1 MENQYMPKQY
11 IEFKCRHQRIER
23 TDDFFVV
30 GGSQRYLYAKFDF
43 CSDWSELQQYA
54 VFTGDLQTYRIPIV
68 DGECEVPWEML
79 LTKRFFVG
87 CEAGQRITSN
97 AVEIKVHP
105 CGAPEETGAP
115 RKPTPTLQSQIG
127 NLSDLQTEAKENLV
141 DAINEV
147 YGQQKE
153 PEDVPGLPGEDGGY
167 YIPTV
172 SQVDENTVN
181 VYFVASKEGMQAVPD
196 REVTL
201 PSGKP
206 GDAGITPHIG
216 DNGNWFIGDTDTG
229 MPSRGQDAPKEAVL
243 YTPQDL
249 TPEQQAQA
257 RQNIGIDELPT
268 GGDNNYRLITKI
280 VFDET
285 NQSSV
290 LEISK
295 DMDGNDIALTK
306 VLIYADFKAHESSR
320 ADGHL
325 NLNYPGFNNI
335 LSVEKTAYRHIVQ
348 AEMIDGICY
357 LASDSN
363 ITGTSSPSGSR
374 TAYIRDMEEPKITW
388 IRWYTGLQGGV
399 SPPTG
404 STLTVYGY

>member
-11 IEFKCRHQRIER
+11 IEFKCRHQRIDR

-127 NLSDLQTEAKENLV
+127 NLSNLQTEAKENLV

-181 VYFVASKEGMQAVPD
+181 VSFEASKEGMPEVPD
-196 REVTL
+196 LEVAL
-201 PSGKP
+201 PSGEP
-206 GDAGITPHIG
+206 GTDGVTPHIG
-216 DNGNWFIGDTDTG
+216 DNGNWFIGKTDTG
-229 MPSRGQDAPKEAVL
+229 QPSRGQDAPKEAVL

-268 GGDNNYRLITKI
+268 GGENNYRLIYKI
-280 VFDET
+280 VIDET
-285 NQSSV
+285 NRTNTI
-290 LEISK
+290 LITE
-295 DMDGNDIALTK
+295 DMDGNPLELTQ
-306 VLIYADFKAHESSR
+306 LFIYADWKAHESHRADAKLGLNNTSFPWIFCVETTPYKYTVHAEAFDGVCYFNFDAKITDGKGGSR
-320 ADGHL
+320 ATYFKD
-325 NLNYPGFNNI
+325 
-335 LSVEKTAYRHIVQ
+335 
-348 AEMIDGICY
+348 
-357 LASDSN
+357 
-363 ITGTSSPSGSR
+363 ITGSKINR
-374 TAYIRDMEEPKITW
+374 ITW
-388 IRWYTGLQGGV
+388 TTGAGVNV
-399 SPPTG
+399 SPPPG
-404 STLTVYGY
+404 STFAVYGY